1 MLSLNS
7 LARISIQDDITAPD
21 AENIQWR
28 MHTNA
33 TVNISDDG
41 ATATL
46 TLAGKA
52 RSPSLLSFLPY

>member
-1 MLSLNS
+1 
-7 LARISIQDDITAPD
+7 
-21 AENIQWR
+21 